1 MAEEF
6 AGQQNVIAVTFAED
20 SKAYDALTAIKEL
33 DSQGQIELIGGA
45 VVSRGEDGR
54 VDAKDTIGDDD
65 GYTGT
70 ATGGVIGLLI
80 GILGGPLGIL
90 IGGATGL
97 LIGSLFDVED
107 DDDTRSV
114 LTDLSRTIQVGRD
127 AVLAEVVEQSV
138 EVIDTAMSR
147 LNGEVLRRSVADVE
161 AEIAAAEDAQRAA
174 KKAARQH
181 LHQQRKA
188 QFKER
193 IHERI
198 EALKAKLHRHHATAA
213 SGGSA

>member
-54 VDAKDTIGDDD
+54 VDAKDTIGDD

-97 LIGSLFDVED
+97 LIGSLFDADD

-114 LTDLSRTIQVGRD
+114 LTDLSRSVQVGRD
-127 AVLAEVVEQSV
+127 ALLAEVIEQSV

-147 LNGEVLRRSVADVE
+147 LNGEVLRRSVEDVE

-174 KKAARQH
+174 KRAARKH
-181 LHQQRKA
+181 LHEQRKE

-193 IHERI
+193 IREKI

-213 SGGSA
+213 SGSA

>member
-20 SKAYDALTAIKEL
+20 SKAFDALTAIKEL

-45 VVSRGEDGR
+45 VVSRGDDGR
-54 VDAKDTIGDDD
+54 VDAKDTIGED

-97 LIGSLFDVED
+97 LIGSLFDVDD

-114 LTDLSRTIQVGRD
+114 LTDLSRSVQVGRD
-127 AVLAEVVEQSV
+127 ALLAEVVEQSV

-174 KKAARQH
+174 KKAARKH
-181 LHQQRKA
+181 LREQRKA
-188 QFKER
+188 QFRER
-193 IHERI
+193 IHEKI

-213 SGGSA
+213 SGESA

>member
-20 SKAYDALTAIKEL
+20 SKAFDALTAIKEL

-54 VDAKDTIGDDD
+54 VDAKDTIGED

-114 LTDLSRTIQVGRD
+114 LTDLSRSVEVGRD
-127 AVLAEVVEQSV
+127 ALLAEVVEQSV

-161 AEIAAAEDAQRAA
+161 AEIASAEDAQRAA
-174 KKAARQH
+174 KKAARKH
-181 LHQQRKA
+181 LHEQRKA
-188 QFKER
+188 QIRER
-193 IHERI
+193 IHEKI
-198 EALKAKLHRHHATAA
+198 EALKAKLHRHRATAA
-213 SGGSA
+213 SGQSA

>member
-6 AGQQNVIAVTFAED
+6 AGEQNVIAVTFAED
-20 SKAYDALTAIKEL
+20 SKAFDALTAIKEL

-54 VDAKDTIGDDD
+54 VDEKDTIGDD

-97 LIGSLFDVED
+97 LVGSLFDTED

-114 LTDLSRTIQVGRD
+114 LTDLSRSVQVGRD
-127 AVLAEVVEQSV
+127 ALLAEVVEQSV

-174 KKAARQH
+174 KKAARKH
-181 LHQQRKA
+181 LHEQRKE

-193 IHERI
+193 IHEKI
-198 EALKAKLHRHHATAA
+198 EALKAKLHRRHATAA
-213 SGGSA
+213 SGSA

>member
-20 SKAYDALTAIKEL
+20 SKAFDALTAIKEL

-54 VDAKDTIGDDD
+54 VDANDTIGED

-114 LTDLSRTIQVGRD
+114 LTDLSRSVQVGRD
-127 AVLAEVVEQSV
+127 ALLAEVVEQSV

-174 KKAARQH
+174 KKAARKH
-181 LHQQRKA
+181 LHEQRKA
-188 QFKER
+188 QFRER
-193 IHERI
+193 IHEKI

-213 SGGSA
+213 SGKSA

>member
-20 SKAYDALTAIKEL
+20 SKAFDALTAIKEL

-54 VDAKDTIGDDD
+54 VDAKDTIGED

-114 LTDLSRTIQVGRD
+114 LTDLSRTVQVGRD
-127 AVLAEVVEQSV
+127 ALLAEVVEQSV

-174 KKAARQH
+174 KKAARKH
-181 LHQQRKA
+181 LHEQRKA
-188 QFKER
+188 QFRER
-193 IHERI
+193 IHEKI

-213 SGGSA
+213 SDQSA

>member
-20 SKAYDALTAIKEL
+20 SKAFDALTAIKEL

-54 VDAKDTIGDDD
+54 VDAKDTIGED

-107 DDDTRSV
+107 DDETRSV
-114 LTDLSRTIQVGRD
+114 LTDLSRSVQVGRD
-127 AVLAEVVEQSV
+127 ALLAEVVEQSV

-161 AEIAAAEDAQRAA
+161 AEIASAEDAQRAA
-174 KKAARQH
+174 KKAARKH
-181 LHQQRKA
+181 LHEQRKA
-188 QFKER
+188 QFRER
-193 IHERI
+193 IHEKI
-198 EALKAKLHRHHATAA
+198 EALKAKLHRHRATAA
-213 SGGSA
+213 SGQSA

>member
-6 AGQQNVIAVTFAED
+6 AGEQNVIAVTFAED

-45 VVSRGEDGR
+45 VVARGEDGH
-54 VDAKDTIGDDD
+54 VDAKDTIGED

-114 LTDLSRTIQVGRD
+114 LTDLSTTIQVGRD
-127 AVLAEVVEQSV
+127 ALLAEVVEQSA

-147 LNGEVLRRSVADVE
+147 LNGEVLRRSVIDVE

-174 KKAARQH
+174 KKAARKH
-181 LHQQRKA
+181 LHQQRKE
-188 QFKER
+188 QLKER
-193 IHERI
+193 IHEKI
-198 EALKAKLHRHHATAA
+198 EALKAKLHRRHATAA

>member
-6 AGQQNVIAVTFAED
+6 AGQQNVIAVTFADD

-33 DSQGQIELIGGA
+33 DSQGQIELVGGA
-45 VVSRGEDGR
+45 VVARGEDGR
-54 VDAKDTIGDDD
+54 VDAKDIVDED

-114 LTDLSRTIQVGRD
+114 LTDISRTIQVGRD
-127 AVLAEVVEQSV
+127 ALLAEVIEQSV

-181 LHQQRKA
+181 LHQQRKE
-188 QFKER
+188 QLKER
-193 IHERI
+193 IHEKI
-198 EALKAKLHRHHATAA
+198 EALKAKLQRLRTTVA
-213 SGGSA
+213 SRGSA

>member
-54 VDAKDTIGDDD
+54 VDAKDTIGDD

-80 GILGGPLGIL
+80 GILGGPLGVL

-97 LIGSLFDVED
+97 LIGSLFDAED

-114 LTDLSRTIQVGRD
+114 LTDLSRTVQVGRD
-127 AVLAEVVEQSV
+127 ALLAEVIEQSV

-147 LNGEVLRRSVADVE
+147 LDGEVLRRSVEDVE

-174 KKAARQH
+174 KRAARKH
-181 LHQQRKA
+181 LHDQRRE
-188 QFKER
+188 QLKER
-193 IHERI
+193 IREKI
-198 EALKAKLHRHHATAA
+198 EALKAKLHRRHATAA
-213 SGGSA
+213 SGSA

>member
-6 AGQQNVIAVTFAED
+6 AGQQNVIAVTFADD

-33 DSQGQIELIGGA
+33 DSQGQIELVGGA
-45 VVSRGEDGR
+45 VVARGEDGR
-54 VDAKDTIGDDD
+54 VDAKDIIDED

-80 GILGGPLGIL
+80 GILGGPLGVL

-97 LIGSLFDVED
+97 LIGSLFDADD

-114 LTDLSRTIQVGRD
+114 LTDISRTVQVGRD
-127 AVLAEVVEQSV
+127 ALLAEVIEQSV
-138 EVIDTAMSR
+138 EVVDTAMSR
-147 LNGEVLRRSVADVE
+147 LNGDVLRRSVEDVE

-174 KKAARQH
+174 KKAARKH
-181 LHQQRKA
+181 LHEQRKA
-188 QFKER
+188 QLKER
-193 IHERI
+193 IHEKI
-198 EALKAKLHRHHATAA
+198 EALKAKLQRLRTTVA

>member
-6 AGQQNVIAVTFAED
+6 AGEQNVIAVTFAED

-45 VVSRGEDGR
+45 VVARGEDGH
-54 VDAKDTIGDDD
+54 VDAKDTIGED

-114 LTDLSRTIQVGRD
+114 LTDLSRTVQVGRD
-127 AVLAEVVEQSV
+127 ALLAEVVEQSV

-147 LNGEVLRRSVADVE
+147 LNGEVLRRSVIDVE

-174 KKAARQH
+174 KRAARKH
-181 LHQQRKA
+181 LHEQRKA

-193 IHERI
+193 IHEKI
-198 EALKAKLHRHHATAA
+198 EALKAKLHRRHATAA
-213 SGGSA
+213 SGGPA

>member
-6 AGQQNVIAVTFAED
+6 AGQQNVIAVTFADD

-33 DSQGQIELIGGA
+33 DSQGQIELVGGA
-45 VVSRGEDGR
+45 VVARGEDGR
-54 VDAKDTIGDDD
+54 VDAKDIIDED

-80 GILGGPLGIL
+80 GILGGPLGVL

-97 LIGSLFDVED
+97 LIGSLFDADD

-114 LTDLSRTIQVGRD
+114 LTDISRTVQVGRD
-127 AVLAEVVEQSV
+127 ALLAEVIEQSV
-138 EVIDTAMSR
+138 EVVDTAMSR
-147 LNGEVLRRSVADVE
+147 LNGEVLRRSVEDVE

-174 KKAARQH
+174 KKAARKH
-181 LHQQRKA
+181 LHEQRKA
-188 QFKER
+188 QLKER
-193 IHERI
+193 IHEKI
-198 EALKAKLHRHHATAA
+198 EALKAKLQRLHTTVA
-213 SGGSA
+213 SGRSA

>member
-20 SKAYDALTAIKEL
+20 SKAFDALTAIKEL

-54 VDAKDTIGDDD
+54 VDAKDTIGED

-114 LTDLSRTIQVGRD
+114 LTDLSRTVQVGRD
-127 AVLAEVVEQSV
+127 ALLAEVVEQSV

-174 KKAARQH
+174 KKAARKH
-181 LHQQRKA
+181 LHEQRKA
-188 QFKER
+188 QFRER
-193 IHERI
+193 IHEKI

-213 SGGSA
+213 SGQSA

>member
-45 VVSRGEDGR
+45 VVSRGEDGK
-54 VDAKDTIGDDD
+54 VDAKDTIGDD

-97 LIGSLFDVED
+97 LVGSLFDAED

-114 LTDLSRTIQVGRD
+114 LTDLSRSVQVGRD
-127 AVLAEVVEQSV
+127 ALLAEVVEQSV
-138 EVIDTAMSR
+138 GVIDTAMSR

-161 AEIAAAEDAQRAA
+161 AEIAEAEDAQRVA
-174 KKAARQH
+174 KRAARKH
-181 LHQQRKA
+181 LHEQRRS
-188 QFKER
+188 QLKER

-198 EALKAKLHRHHATAA
+198 EALKAKLHRRRATAA
-213 SGGSA
+213 AGSA

>member
-54 VDAKDTIGDDD
+54 VDAKDTIGDD

-97 LIGSLFDVED
+97 LIGSLFDAED

-114 LTDLSRTIQVGRD
+114 LTDLSRSVQVGRD
-127 AVLAEVVEQSV
+127 ALLAEVVEQSV

-147 LNGEVLRRSVADVE
+147 LDGEVLRRSVEDVE

-174 KKAARQH
+174 KRAARKH
-181 LHQQRKA
+181 LHEQRKE

-193 IHERI
+193 IRERI
-198 EALKAKLHRHHATAA
+198 EALKAKLHRRHATAA
-213 SGGSA
+213 SGSA

>member
-20 SKAYDALTAIKEL
+20 SRAYDALTAIKEL
-33 DSQGQIELIGGA
+33 DSQGQIELVGGA

-54 VDAKDTIGDDD
+54 VDAKDTIGDD

-97 LIGSLFDVED
+97 LIGSLFDADD

-114 LTDLSRTIQVGRD
+114 LTDLSRSVQVGRD
-127 AVLAEVVEQSV
+127 ALLAEVVEQSV

-147 LNGEVLRRSVADVE
+147 LDGEVLRRSVADVE

-174 KKAARQH
+174 KRAARKH
-181 LHQQRKA
+181 LHEQRKE

-193 IHERI
+193 IREKI
-198 EALKAKLHRHHATAA
+198 EELKAKLHRRHATAA
-213 SGGSA
+213 SGSA

>member
-6 AGQQNVIAVTFAED
+6 AGEQNVIAVTFAED
-20 SKAYDALTAIKEL
+20 SKAFDALTAIKEL

-54 VDAKDTIGDDD
+54 VDEKDTIGDD

-70 ATGGVIGLLI
+70 ATG

-97 LIGSLFDVED
+97 LVGSLFDAED

-114 LTDLSRTIQVGRD
+114 LTDLSRSVQVGRD
-127 AVLAEVVEQSV
+127 ALLAEVVEQSV

-174 KKAARQH
+174 KKAARKH
-181 LHQQRKA
+181 LHEQRKE

-193 IHERI
+193 IHEKI
-198 EALKAKLHRHHATAA
+198 EALKAKLHRRHATAA
-213 SGGSA
+213 SGSA

>member
-54 VDAKDTIGDDD
+54 VDAKDTIGDD

-97 LIGSLFDVED
+97 LIGSLFDADD

-114 LTDLSRTIQVGRD
+114 LTDLSRSVQVGRD
-127 AVLAEVVEQSV
+127 ALLAEVVEQSV

-147 LNGEVLRRSVADVE
+147 LDGEVLRRSVEDVE

-174 KKAARQH
+174 KRAARKH
-181 LHQQRKA
+181 LHEQRKE

-193 IHERI
+193 IREKI
-198 EALKAKLHRHHATAA
+198 EALKAKLHRRHATAA
-213 SGGSA
+213 SGSA

>member
-20 SKAYDALTAIKEL
+20 SKAFDALTAIKEL

-54 VDAKDTIGDDD
+54 VDAKDTIGED

-114 LTDLSRTIQVGRD
+114 LTDLSRSVQVGRD
-127 AVLAEVVEQSV
+127 ALLAEVVEQSV

-174 KKAARQH
+174 KKAARKH
-181 LHQQRKA
+181 LHEQRKA
-188 QFKER
+188 QFRER
-193 IHERI
+193 IHEKI
-198 EALKAKLHRHHATAA
+198 EALKAKLHRHHATAS
-213 SGGSA
+213 SGQSA

>member
-20 SKAYDALTAIKEL
+20 SKAFDALTAIKEL

-54 VDAKDTIGDDD
+54 VDAKDTIGED

-114 LTDLSRTIQVGRD
+114 LTDLSRSVQVGRD
-127 AVLAEVVEQSV
+127 ALLAEVVEQSV

-174 KKAARQH
+174 KKAARKH
-181 LHQQRKA
+181 LHEQRKA
-188 QFKER
+188 QFRER
-193 IHERI
+193 IHEKI
-198 EALKAKLHRHHATAA
+198 EALKAKLHRLHATAA
-213 SGGSA
+213 SGESA

>member
-6 AGQQNVIAVTFAED
+6 AGQQNVIAVTFADD
-20 SKAYDALTAIKEL
+20 SKAFDALTAIKEL
-33 DSQGQIELIGGA
+33 DSQGQIELVGGA
-45 VVSRGEDGR
+45 VVARDENGQ
-54 VDAKDTIGDDD
+54 VAAKDIIDQD

-80 GILGGPLGIL
+80 GIIGGPLGIL

-97 LIGSLFDVED
+97 LIGSLFDAQD

-114 LTDLSRTIQVGRD
+114 LTDISRTVQVGRN
-127 AVLAEVVEQSV
+127 ALLAEVVEQSV

-161 AEIAAAEDAQRAA
+161 AEIAAAEDAQHAA
-174 KKAARQH
+174 KKAARQQ
-181 LHQQRKA
+181 LLQQRKE
-188 QFKER
+188 QLKER
-193 IHERI
+193 IHEKI
-198 EALKAKLHRHHATAA
+198 EALKAKLPRPHATAA
-213 SGGSA
+213 TGGSS

>member
-54 VDAKDTIGDDD
+54 VDAKDTIGDD

-90 IGGATGL
+90 ISGATGL
-97 LIGSLFDVED
+97 LIGSLFDAED

-114 LTDLSRTIQVGRD
+114 LTDLSRSVQVGRD
-127 AVLAEVVEQSV
+127 ALLAEVVEQSV

-147 LNGEVLRRSVADVE
+147 LDGEVLRRSVEDVE

-174 KKAARQH
+174 KRAARKH
-181 LHQQRKA
+181 LHEQRKE

-193 IHERI
+193 IRERI
-198 EALKAKLHRHHATAA
+198 EALKAKLHRRHATAA
-213 SGGSA
+213 SGSA

>member
-20 SKAYDALTAIKEL
+20 SKAFDALTAIKEL

-45 VVSRGEDGR
+45 VVSRGDDGR
-54 VDAKDTIGDDD
+54 VDAKDTIGED

-97 LIGSLFDVED
+97 LIGSLFDVDD

-114 LTDLSRTIQVGRD
+114 LTDLSRSVQVGRD
-127 AVLAEVVEQSV
+127 ALLAEVVEQSV

-147 LNGEVLRRSVADVE
+147 LSGEVLRRSVADVE

-174 KKAARQH
+174 KKAARKH
-181 LHQQRKA
+181 LHEQRKA
-188 QFKER
+188 QFRER
-193 IHERI
+193 IHEKI

-213 SGGSA
+213 SGKSA

>member
-20 SKAYDALTAIKEL
+20 SKAFDALTAIKEL

-45 VVSRGEDGR
+45 VVSRGDDGR
-54 VDAKDTIGDDD
+54 VDAKDTIGED

-97 LIGSLFDVED
+97 LIGSLFDVDD

-114 LTDLSRTIQVGRD
+114 LTDLSRTVQVGRD
-127 AVLAEVVEQSV
+127 ALLAEVVEQSV

-174 KKAARQH
+174 KKAARKH
-181 LHQQRKA
+181 LREQRKA
-188 QFKER
+188 QFRER
-193 IHERI
+193 IHEKI
-198 EALKAKLHRHHATAA
+198 EALKAKLHRRPATAA
-213 SGGSA
+213 SGESA